1 MQIDI
6 FFYDQ
11 TYPVFVFFWSALII
25 YKNFIFT
32 DKDWSEWFMLSC
44 WLVLNM
50 ASMYTFPTSKFQM
63 ARIKLKI
70 LTHPSISF
78 LYVFKRLESSQL
90 QNLSL
95 SDPSVNSKWTSFT
108 VYISAY
114 SYCNTV
120 ILFSFWSVNLIWN
133 VLFWNCMNLRSI
145 YIRVMEMDRLMHSFY
160 SRQDSG
166 DELTS

>member
-1 MQIDI
+1 
-6 FFYDQ
+6 
-11 TYPVFVFFWSALII
+11 
-25 YKNFIFT
+25 
-32 DKDWSEWFMLSC
+32 
-44 WLVLNM
+44 M

-78 LYVFKRLESSQL
+78 LYVFKRLEGSQL

-120 ILFSFWSVNLIWN
+120 ILFSF
-133 VLFWNCMNLRSI
+133 
-145 YIRVMEMDRLMHSFY
+145 
-160 SRQDSG
+160 
-166 DELTS
+166 